1 MSGGF
6 GLGVQFFVD
15 VHARINGQGSQLCQ
29 QEFGDRSVW
38 ACAKDT
44 LTDFLF
50 SMLNHLFLTHLFRVE
65 ALATLDIMVA
75 HRHAVATASADHQ
88 PLQQSRSFPWR
99 AVATILSM
107 RLAIGTQLGQIGF
120 VLLPAEV
127 SSMHL
132 LHEKQPLLLGKG
144 LDVQGAIRM
153 LDGMGASEAESTGVA
168 RIAQH
173 FEHSVVLHRHPM
185 DLASMRTRVSAAR
198 EEQSLVPK
206 VSDGGPG

>member
-1 MSGGF
+1 
-6 GLGVQFFVD
+6 
-15 VHARINGQGSQLCQ
+15 
-29 QEFGDRSVW
+29 
-38 ACAKDT
+38 
-44 LTDFLF
+44 
-50 SMLNHLFLTHLFRVE
+50 MLNHLFLTHLFRVE

-127 SSMHL
+127 ASMHL
-132 LHEKQPLLLGKG
+132 LHEKQPLLLGQG
-144 LDVQGAIRM
+144 LDVQGAISM

-168 RIAQH
+168 RIAHH
-173 FEHSVVLHRHPM
+173 FEHSLLLQRHPS
-185 DLASMRTRVSAAR
+185 DLASTMTPANAPRPEAS
-198 EEQSLVPK
+198 
-206 VSDGGPG
+206 